1 MLRQAALAPLR
12 LSRASQYCTTPSL
25 ATQLVAYA
33 RDQLHSSADPEQK
46 PQQRLAAAVAALEHG
61 LHQVQ
66 QRGSPADVAAVRSA
80 LGQLHFDSAAFGQ
93 AASSF
98 AAAADDAARG
108 DEQLVS
114 DALRVRAT
122 ESACCTAQQPLPA
135 RDTGGSSSGAAPVE
149 LGTSAGLRAS
159 STAIVAQ
166 ATRRGGSSDAWTHID
181 FAFDEHFSKDMPSL
195 PPLAAA
201 SCTAALLAA
210 ASARLAVGANV
221 DGCLTLCSAA
231 QALSRRSASNG
242 APSEDALHAAG
253 QLALASRG
261 FGLEI
266 ELLRAQAA
274 LSSHSMHTSTGTSQ
288 HLSAAETHAGEAL
301 RHAEAM
307 PAPSGVHVAPVLAVF
322 ADIAMAKV
330 VAAASAAST
339 TWQDASGVHV
349 SEGLYRKALTLLSSS
364 TQQPGLV
371 PLLTW
376 RLAEV
381 LACSPN
387 RRDEAQRLK
396 DTALALWHDHT
407 APPHTVSRPWARQPQ
422 PRNVGVLSGRLLLAW
437 PWAAS
442 D

>member
-12 LSRASQYCTTPSL
+12 LSRASQYCSTPSL

-33 RDQLHSSADPEQK
+33 RDQLHSSADQGQK

-80 LGQLHFDSAAFGQ
+80 LGQLHFDSAAFGH

-122 ESACCTAQQPLPA
+122 ESACCTAQQLRPA
-135 RDTGGSSSGAAPVE
+135 EGTDSSSSGAAPVQ
-149 LGTSAGLRAS
+149 LGSSAGLRAS

-166 ATRRGGSSDAWTHID
+166 ATRRGGSSDAWTRID
-181 FAFDEHFSKDMPSL
+181 LAFDEHFASDMPS
-195 PPLAAA
+195 LAAA

-231 QALSRRSASNG
+231 EALSRRSASN

-274 LSSHSMHTSTGTSQ
+274 LSSHSIHTGTGTSQ
-288 HLSAAETHAGEAL
+288 HLNTAETHAGEAL

-330 VAAASAAST
+330 VAAASAST

-396 DTALALWHDHT
+396 DTALALWYDHT

-437 PWAAS
+437 PWGAS